1 MSGPTAEDG
10 IERQLLGETSE
21 IDNLADHSLS
31 REFDRN
37 RANFANRHRTDH
49 VHLRF
54 ALEPQG
60 DVCDEPTLRKVIAS
74 LSIGIGVL
82 VHVQPRQAFLDKIVL
97 GRPQLRSLI
106 ECAYMEMR
114 YVTSGR
120 LSQVRVDPHLAQNP
134 RLVLPGEESN
144 LVISPLITA

>member
-49 VHLRF
+49 VH
-54 ALEPQG
+54 
-60 DVCDEPTLRKVIAS
+60 CDS
-74 LSIGIGVL
+74 LSNLKETFV
-82 VHVQPRQAFLDKIVL
+82 
-97 GRPQLRSLI
+97 
-106 ECAYMEMR
+106 M
-114 YVTSGR
+114 
-120 LSQVRVDPHLAQNP
+120 NP
-134 RLVLPGEESN
+134 L
-144 LVISPLITA
+144 